1 MVQAVEHEIAENP
14 PPSLTAGSS
23 VPSIYAHMGH
33 SRTPSG
39 CSAISFTSS
48 VLSEPISENYPHAEP
63 ETDSKGYEIVRD
75 QDGNVVATSGGKSY
89 QNGGVLG
96 AYQPSVDDFDDGNE
110 ADTEDI
116 NDCPPRRKGSGGAGK
131 KAEDS
136 AGARLINNKAVSGNH
151 LAPAGVVANHD
162 VTGLSSNHVEAAA
175 EPSRATPS
183 GDEAPDAAT
192 DTPERREVISED
204 GDSASESD
212 SQRLGGGGGGDSN
225 LPHIDSIHSSA
236 YELSAEILSQHS
248 SRTIDNSEVLS
259 THSSRT
265 LGDGSLTP
273 NTEHGRD
280 RPHTPESSSGR
291 GSRGARLTSK
301 DRVQSWVESCLQEE
315 QACSSSS
322 SSSSSSGHNSSTDSD
337 GGGVGVE
344 GAGSGEVRA

>member
-1 MVQAVEHEIAENP
+1 MVRAVEREIAENP

-75 QDGNVVATSGGKSY
+75 QDGNVVPAGRAKSY
-89 QNGGVLG
+89 QNGGVVG
-96 AYQPSVDDFDDGNE
+96 SYQPAVDDFDDGNE

-116 NDCPPRRKGSGGAGK
+116 SDGPPRKKGSGGAGK
-131 KAEDS
+131 KAEDPT
-136 AGARLINNKAVSGNH
+136 ARLANSKTADVSHVEPAAVAANH
-151 LAPAGVVANHD
+151 VLAP
-162 VTGLSSNHVEAAA
+162 SSNNAT
-175 EPSRATPS
+175 EPSRSTPS
-183 GDEAPDAAT
+183 RDEDI
-192 DTPERREVISED
+192 PERREVSED

-212 SQRLGGGGGGDSN
+212 SQHLGTD
-225 LPHIDSIHSSA
+225 LPHIDSIHSNA
-236 YELSAEILSQHS
+236 YDLSTEILSQHS

-273 NTEHGRD
+273 NKD
-280 RPHTPESSSGR
+280 RPHTPESSGR
-291 GSRGARLTSK
+291 TSRSTRLTSK
-301 DRVQSWVESCLQEE
+301 DRVQSWVESCLTEE
-315 QACSSSS
+315 PV
-322 SSSSSSGHNSSTDSD
+322 SSGQESTDS
-337 GGGVGVE
+337 E
-344 GAGSGEVRA
+344 GDEPEGGEVRA

>member
-322 SSSSSSGHNSSTDSD
+322 SSSSSGHNSSTDSD

>member
-1 MVQAVEHEIAENP
+1 MVRAVEQEIAENP

-75 QDGNVVATSGGKSY
+75 QDGNVVAAGAGKSY
-89 QNGGVLG
+89 QNGGVVG

-131 KAEDS
+131 KVEDS
-136 AGARLINNKAVSGNH
+136 AGARLINNKAASANH
-151 LAPAGVVANHD
+151 LAPAGVVANHH
-162 VTGLSSNHVEAAA
+162 VTGPSSNDVEAAA

-183 GDEAPDAAT
+183 GDEAGAAAAT

-212 SQRLGGGGGGDSN
+212 SQRLGGGGGDSD

-236 YELSAEILSQHS
+236 YDLSAELLSQHS
-248 SRTIDNSEVLS
+248 SRTVDNSEVLS

-322 SSSSSSGHNSSTDSD
+322 SSSSSGHNSSTDSD

-344 GAGSGEVRA
+344 GGGSGEVRA